1 MHEGEILFD
10 CLLKSQESELFGK
23 NRGKTDKIPILCQ
36 FDVLLG
42 THEKRGLF
50 TALPFFF
57 CWKLPSLAKICA
69 YPVLTA
75 QSFFIIACLT
85 SLGDFGGSQVAHR
98 GGRLVRK
105 TLLR

>member
-69 YPVLTA
+69 TRFLQLNHFLLLHA
-75 QSFFIIACLT
+75 
-85 SLGDFGGSQVAHR
+85 SLALGTLVA
-98 GGRLVRK
+98 RK
-105 TLLR
+105 